1 MDACENA
8 LESAVT
14 PPKIEIYTVAV
25 LGTYDDLRAAAVG
38 ERINLMRVQLFAEVL
53 PAERLVQLP
62 PGAQEQVSNI
72 RIDFRPSL

>member
-1 MDACENA
+1 MRERVGKCCNA
-8 LESAVT
+8 TKNRDLYRRG
-14 PPKIEIYTVAV
+14 PGD
-25 LGTYDDLRAAAVG
+25 LRCLRAAAVG